1 MTSRFEPTR
10 AWRTG
15 LVATVGALVL
25 SACAWGYPAD
35 PGRRPRGGSAPA
47 AYVDETVAAWGA
59 AAADPAAEGIYRR
72 RCGQCHE
79 PFDPGYAGAAEWPM
93 FVARYGPRAGLF
105 GAERARVLAWLQAS
119 AGR

>member
-1 MTSRFEPTR
+1 MTSRFVHEG

-15 LVATVGALVL
+15 LVAMMGALVL
-25 SACAWGYPAD
+25 AACAWSYPAD
-35 PGRRPRGGSAPA
+35 PGRRSRSGAAPA
-47 AYVDETVAAWGA
+47 TFGDETAEAWA
-59 AAADPAAEGIYRR
+59 ERAADPATEALYQR

-79 PFDPGYAGAAEWPM
+79 PLDPTYASAAEWPM

-105 GAERARVLAWLQAS
+105 GAERTRVLAWLQAH